1 MELNIQQLTLNKKWV
16 IQILFVLY
24 DKNKYSYKNLKNIIS
39 IPNSTLSLRVNEM
52 VKYGYLKRFVY
63 GSISKPHYTEYK
75 ITDLGLE
82 YVDNLLGYM
91 NIQPDPHRFDGDK
104 DDIGCEE

>member
-1 MELNIQQLTLNKKWV
+1 MSQCTTLNKKWV

-24 DKNKYSYKNLKNIIS
+24 NKNKISYKNLKNIIS

-52 VKYGYLKRFVY
+52 VKYGYLERFVY

-75 ITDLGLE
+75 ITHLGLE
-82 YVDNLLGYM
+82 YINNLLKHI
-91 NIQPDPHRFDGDK
+91 NNQLR
-104 DDIGCEE
+104 

>member
-52 VKYGYLKRFVY
+52 IKYGYLERFVY

-91 NIQPDPHRFDGDK
+91 NIK
-104 DDIGCEE
+104 